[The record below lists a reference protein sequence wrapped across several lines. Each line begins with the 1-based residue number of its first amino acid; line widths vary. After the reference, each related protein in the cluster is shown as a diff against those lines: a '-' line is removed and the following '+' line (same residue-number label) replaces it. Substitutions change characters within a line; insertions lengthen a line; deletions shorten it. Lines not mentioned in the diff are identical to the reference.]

1 MGFIRDFEALTLYS
15 GGNGNPLQ
23 TGRARFPSYK
33 DHCKDQ
39 FQKGGSTGNGSERGG
54 VYYDL
59 TVPSKIQVLKLTGQC
74 DETEA
79 FKI

>member
-1 MGFIRDFEALTLYS
+1 MGFTSDFEALTLYS
-15 GGNGNPLQ
+15 DGNRNPLQ
-23 TGRARFPSYK
+23 TGRARFPSHK

-39 FQKGGSTGNGSERGG
+39 FQKGSSTGNGSERVG

-74 DETEA
+74 DESDA